1 MPYKLKCSTKSRN
14 FSIKRRKSE
23 EVSYEYSLNNDSEN
37 AFRLVLND
45 AFSCVIDCFVLNDTK
60 LVNTFDMNYDAVD
73 WLIVKRDYVDIEN
86 DESDNYQSVL
96 KFYVQD
102 NYTKE
107 ERYAYLTL
115 TDNLTGD
122 TTFLTIEQ
130 PSCIYR
136 IEVNDKD
143 EDYALTL
150 SEKIL
155 QYEEDIEVK
164 VYGGHEKLKLYN
176 ESLTTISL
184 TKEYPVVDG
193 KVTIDDKEYTIEDDK
208 VTINRKVYPVE
219 EGKVTIDYAVVN
231 NKVIINEV
239 EYTVVD
245 GKLANEYPVIED
257 KVTIEGKEYTVE
269 DGKVTIN
276 GVEYTVENGKVV
288 IKYDVVDGK
297 EYTIVEDKVTIDGTE
312 YTVVDGKV
320 TIDYS
325 VVNNKVT
332 INEVEYTVV
341 DGTVTIGGVEYL
353 VVDGKVTID
362 YPVVDNKV
370 TIGGVEYPVVEGK
383 VMIDYTVV
391 NNKVTINGKEYRVV
405 YKVIVDGVKYTVVDG
420 KVTID
425 GVEYTVV
432 NNKITINGEE
442 YTVVNGTVIIEY
454 PIKNSKVVIE
464 GTEYV
469 VVDDKVIEN
478 IEAPVED
485 ELERE
490 IGFKIKEM
498 GIRQQLKDRNV
509 TTIENGIMTRYSSY
523 TVTVTFNGSL
533 IDNGHKV
540 MGYLRHYDDN
550 NTVRKLIYEAEAPIK
565 ETNVELPESE
575 CINRQKKNK
584 KNRLESKPLSI
595 NSNSVK
601 KSRKKTVNTQSPIYI
616 PLEEKYINGTE
627 IGIVTTNKKGE
638 HDSMITTET
647 YAPLWCHVKT
657 KYDYD
662 NECHIINV
670 KCDNNFYGKI
680 RKTRILI
687 RNAEVM
693 GSIISY
699 SVSQDTENNVTIE
712 RYQ

>member
-1 MPYKLKCSTKSRN
+1 MSYVLECYNKSRN
-14 FSIKRRKSE
+14 ITDK
-23 EVSYEYSLNNDSEN
+23 YSLNNDSEN
-37 AFRLVLND
+37 KNSFRLLLGD

-60 LVNTFDMNYDAVD
+60 LVNTFDISYESVD
-73 WLIVKRDYVDIEN
+73 WLIIKRDYVDIEKSKN
-86 DESDNYQSVL
+86 DNYQSIL
-96 KFYVQD
+96 KFYIQD
-102 NYTKE
+102 NYTKV

-130 PSCIYR
+130 PACIYK

-150 SEKIL
+150 SENLL
-155 QYEEDIEVK
+155 QYEDDIEVK

-176 ESLTTISL
+176 KSLTTISL

-208 VTINRKVYPVE
+208 VTINRKVYPVVD
-219 EGKVTIDYAVVN
+219 GKVTIDYTVVN
-231 NKVIINEV
+231 NKVTINSK
-239 EYTVVD
+239 EYIVID

-257 KVTIEGKEYTVE
+257 KVTIEGKEYTVV

-276 GVEYTVENGKVV
+276 DKEYTVVYGKIV

-312 YTVVDGKV
+312 YTVVDGTVTINGTEYTVEDGKVTIEGKKYPVVYKV
-320 TIDYS
+320 TIDY
-325 VVNNKVT
+325 
-332 INEVEYTVV
+332 TVV
-341 DGTVTIGGVEYL
+341 GG
-353 VVDGKVTID
+353 
-362 YPVVDNKV
+362 
-370 TIGGVEYPVVEGK
+370 
-383 VMIDYTVV
+383 
-391 NNKVTINGKEYRVV
+391 KVTINGKEYTVV
-405 YKVIVDGVKYTVVDG
+405 YKVTVDGVKYTVVDG

-478 IEAPVED
+478 IEVPLED
-485 ELERE
+485 EFESE
-490 IGFKIKEM
+490 IGLKIKEI
-498 GIRQQLKDRNV
+498 GLRQQLKDRNA
-509 TTIENGIMTRYSSY
+509 TTIKDGIMTRYSRY
-523 TVTVTFNGSL
+523 IVTVTFNGSL
-533 IDNGHKV
+533 INKKHKV
-540 MGYLRHYDDN
+540 IGYLRHYDDN
-550 NTVRKLIYEAEAPIK
+550 SIIRKLIYEANTTEKKPNIK
-565 ETNVELPESE
+565 LPVTN
-575 CINRQKKNK
+575 CISRQKKNK
-584 KNRLESKPLSI
+584 ENRLLSKAISI
-595 NSNSVK
+595 
-601 KSRKKTVNTQSPIYI
+601 KSITSDKKTIKKPINVQTPVFN
-616 PLEEKYINGTE
+616 PLEEKYIKGTE
-627 IGIVTTNKKGE
+627 IGIFTTNKAGE
-638 HDSMITTET
+638 HNSLIVTDS
-647 YAPLWCHVKT
+647 YAPLWCHVNT

-670 KCDNNFYGKI
+670 KCDNNFYGKT
-680 RKTRILI
+680 RKTLIFI

-693 GSIISY
+693 GGGISY
-699 SVSQDTENNVTIE
+699 LVSQDTQNNVTIE
-712 RYQ
+712 HHQ